1 MKSLWVTFAL
11 FFFSKPN
18 FLQIN
23 MTISMDF
30 TRSQSCVHEIELTL
44 LFVDSLNMHNEKF
57 LYHIAVSVGGNA
69 KAFCQSVNSEKLHP
83 FKWPSHVQI
92 VAA

>member
-23 MTISMDF
+23 MTNSMHF

-57 LYHIAVSVGGNA
+57 LCRIAVSAFGGSA
-69 KAFCQSVNSEKLHP
+69 KA
-83 FKWPSHVQI
+83 
-92 VAA
+92 